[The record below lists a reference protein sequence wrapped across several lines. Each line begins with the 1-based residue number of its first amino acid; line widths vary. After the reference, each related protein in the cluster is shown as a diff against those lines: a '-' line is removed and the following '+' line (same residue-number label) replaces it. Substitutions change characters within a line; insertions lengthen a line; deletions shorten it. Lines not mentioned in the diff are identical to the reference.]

1 MNERRSLSGTSTD
14 HLDLKIIPMVGADER
29 EQLPQPYE
37 KHRHSRRLYILPLRE
52 SSDCHKVNLGQPSF
66 NFGTHADAQIAEG
79 FLSRGRYWA

>member
-14 HLDLKIIPMVGADER
+14 HLDLKIIPVVGVDER
-29 EQLPQPYE
+29 EQLPQRQPYE
-37 KHRHSRRLYILPLRE
+37 KQRHSRRLYILPLRE

-79 FLSRGRYWA
+79 FLSRGRY